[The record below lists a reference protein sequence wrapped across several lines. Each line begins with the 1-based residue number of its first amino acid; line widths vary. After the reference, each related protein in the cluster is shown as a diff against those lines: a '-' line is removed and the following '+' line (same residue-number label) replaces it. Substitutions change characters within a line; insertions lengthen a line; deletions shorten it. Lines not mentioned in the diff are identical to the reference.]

1 MTGLLLQ
8 THRLPP
14 AAQKVQKHQL
24 VDSAPPPTQPATS
37 LEPPICNATWLSFT
51 PLLLLPR
58 LTARLRNHQLA
69 PPELPAGS

>member
-24 VDSAPPPTQPATS
+24 VDSAPPPQPATS